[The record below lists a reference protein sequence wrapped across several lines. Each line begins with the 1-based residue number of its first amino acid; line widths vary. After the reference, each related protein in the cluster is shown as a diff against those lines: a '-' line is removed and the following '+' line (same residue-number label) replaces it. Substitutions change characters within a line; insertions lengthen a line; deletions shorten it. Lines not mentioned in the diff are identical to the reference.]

1 MMREISIVDYVEQIE
16 LLTLRCGNIS
26 KRKDFNDKL
35 SRLKLILNLYWQ
47 LDVSYPKI
55 HG

>member
-1 MMREISIVDYVEQIE
+1 MMREISIVDDVEQIE
-16 LLTLRCGNIS
+16 LLALRCGNI
-26 KRKDFNDKL
+26 RKDFNYKL
-35 SRLKLILNLYWQ
+35 FGLKLILNLYWQ